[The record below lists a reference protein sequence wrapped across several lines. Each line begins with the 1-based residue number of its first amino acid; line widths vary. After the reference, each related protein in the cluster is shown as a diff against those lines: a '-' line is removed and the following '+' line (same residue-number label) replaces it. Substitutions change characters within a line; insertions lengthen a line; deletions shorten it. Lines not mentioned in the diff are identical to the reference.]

1 MRAPIVDSVGAD
13 GYRRGVPAPLSRA
26 NGARPA
32 GRGDVSIA
40 EVIRLLRRTR
50 RRWNPTALAVVAD
63 ETGDPFRVLIAC
75 ILSLRTQD
83 TTTGPAAARLFA
95 LADGPAAMLRLSPRQ
110 IERAIYPV
118 GFYRTKSR
126 AILGICRDLLE
137 RFGGRV
143 PDDLDALLTLGGVGR
158 KTANLVVTVGYGK
171 PGICVDT
178 HVHRISN
185 RLGYV
190 KTRTPA
196 ETETALRAKLPR
208 RYWIGYNDLLVSFGQ
223 NVCTPISPHCSECP
237 VRHLCRRTGVTS
249 SR

>member
-1 MRAPIVDSVGAD
+1 
-13 GYRRGVPAPLSRA
+13 VPRQFP
-26 NGARPA
+26 
-32 GRGDVSIA
+32 IA
-40 EVIRLLRRTR
+40 EAIRRLRRTR
-50 RRWNPTALAVVAD
+50 PRWNPTALAVVAG

-95 LADGPAAMLRLSPRQ
+95 LAGTPAAMLALSPAE

-126 AILGICRDLLE
+126 AILGICRDLLD

-143 PDDLDALLTLGGVGR
+143 PDDIDALLTLGGVGR
-158 KTANLVVTVGYGK
+158 KTANLVVTIGYGK

-185 RLGYV
+185 RFGYV
-190 KTRTPA
+190 TTRTP
-196 ETETALRAKLPR
+196 EQSEMALRATLPR

-223 NVCTPISPHCSECP
+223 NVCTPISPRCSDCP
-237 VRHLCRRTGVTS
+237 VRTLCRRVNVTS
-249 SR
+249 AR

>member
-1 MRAPIVDSVGAD
+1 M
-13 GYRRGVPAPLSRA
+13 LT
-26 NGARPA
+26 
-32 GRGDVSIA
+32 
-40 EVIRLLRRTR
+40 L
-50 RRWNPTALAVVAD
+50 VAM
-63 ETGDPFRVLIAC
+63 ENGDPFRVLIAC

-95 LADGPAAMLRLSPRQ
+95 LADDPAAMLCLSPEQ

-118 GFYRTKSR
+118 GFYRTKTR
-126 AILGICRDLLE
+126 VILGICRDLLE

-158 KTANLVVTVGYGK
+158 KTANLVITVGYDK

-185 RLGYV
+185 RFGYV
-190 KTRTPA
+190 KTRTPE
-196 ETETALRAKLPR
+196 ETEMALRKTLPR

-223 NVCTPISPHCSECP
+223 NICAPISPRCSVCP
-237 VRHLCRRTGVTS
+237 VRALCRRVGVTS